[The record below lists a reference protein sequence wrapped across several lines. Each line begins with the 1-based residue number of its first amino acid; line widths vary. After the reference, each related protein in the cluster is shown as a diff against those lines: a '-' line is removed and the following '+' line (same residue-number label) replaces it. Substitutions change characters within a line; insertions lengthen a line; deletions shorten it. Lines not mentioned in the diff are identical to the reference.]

1 MTAPISGNRPMML
14 PLSPT
19 SSDSVGQSALRPQPF
34 EQAAPV
40 EAKKQLAL
48 ALPQDTTAFEA
59 PRQASLGRAMPAL
72 LGSVADNPLQKTL
85 GKQALIDTN
94 LEVATKALAD
104 AQAGFQ
110 LAASLMSQ
118 QFAGLRTEA
127 TSALSGM
134 TAQMP
139 MNIANRVA
147 GAINGGMDMR
157 QVDVLQG
164 MAYTQ
169 GPMAPG
175 NLEAGAYSADQLG
188 QYGDVGGYGGAD
200 GYGGAGS
207 YGDYGGYGEAVDPM
221 AQYAGVAELAGG
233 VAGGVADLA
242 GGVADLGDV
251 FRKPSKPSAPES
263 KPTTKPSAE
272 KPSAT
277 ESKPT
282 PKPSAEKPSATES
295 KPTPKPSTPD
305 VKPSSIADKGGDLA
319 KGLLKTGG
327 KAIGRFIPG
336 ANLGIA
342 GYDIAET
349 VKTFKDPN
357 ASVGDKV
364 TSGIVA
370 GGSVLAATNIPIV
383 SQIGGLISTGAPIV
397 HEVVKNFGGAIK
409 DGAKKVGEGVKKA
422 AEKVGEGIKDT
433 AEKVGEGI
441 KDTAKKV
448 GEGIKDT
455 AKKVGEGIKDFFKGW

>member
-34 EQAAPV
+34 EQAVPV

-94 LEVATKALAD
+94 LEVASKALAD

-127 TSALSGM
+127 ASALSGT

-188 QYGDVGGYGGAD
+188 QYGDVGGYSD
-200 GYGGAGS
+200 AGS
-207 YGDYGGYGEAVDPM
+207 YGDYGGYGETVDPM
-221 AQYAGVAELAGG
+221 AQYGGVAELAGG

-242 GGVADLGDV
+242 GGMADLGDV
-251 FRKPSKPSAPES
+251 FRKPSSKPSAPDSKPSAPES
-263 KPTTKPSAE
+263 KPSAPESKPSAPE
-272 KPSAT
+272 SKTAAPD
-277 ESKPT
+277 SKPT
-282 PKPSAEKPSATES
+282 T
-295 KPTPKPSTPD
+295 KPSTPD

-327 KAIGRFIPG
+327 KAAGRFVPG
-336 ANLGIA
+336 ANIAIA
-342 GYDIAET
+342 GLDIADA

-383 SQIGGLISTGAPIV
+383 SQVGGLISTGASV
-397 HEVVKNFGGAIK
+397 AGEVVKNFGGAIK
-409 DGAKKVGEGVKKA
+409 EGAKKVGEG
-422 AEKVGEGIKDT
+422 IKNT

-441 KDTAKKV
+441 KEGAKKV
-448 GEGIKDT
+448 GEGIKEG
-455 AKKVGEGIKDFFKGW
+455 AKKVGEGIKNFFKGW